1 MTEYVLTVAAL
12 IGIYIILATSY
23 DLVLGYT
30 GMLSIAHGAF
40 YGIGAYATALAL
52 LRWDI
57 SFLPALLFGCIFTLF
72 IAVLVGIPATR
83 LTGDYLVV
91 ASLGFAIIVH
101 ALMLNLT
108 DITRGSMGLPG
119 IPAPDLFGYSFKG
132 SWERTGVIYFIAIVC
147 CLFAWRLSYSPF
159 GRVLKSIRDDPLA
172 AAACGKNV
180 FAFKVTVFALSAG
193 LAGIAGGL
201 YATYVQFIDP
211 EAFVLQISFLIVMAS
226 ILGGRGTFW
235 GAVIGAIIIW
245 IIPESLRFL
254 DLAPA
259 VKGALNQVIYAVL
272 LIFILLFKPQGM
284 LGHLARP
291 AGKRGQLEAGAEG
304 INLKQKKPV

>member
-1 MTEYVLTVAAL
+1 
-12 IGIYIILATSY
+12 
-23 DLVLGYT
+23 
-30 GMLSIAHGAF
+30 MLSIAHAAF
-40 YGIGAYATALAL
+40 FGIGAYATALTL
-52 LRWDI
+52 LNWQF
-57 SFLPALLFGCIFTLF
+57 SFGPALLFGGVFTL
-72 IAVLVGIPATR
+72 IVATLVGIPATR

-101 ALMLNLT
+101 ALLLNLT

-119 IPAPDLFGYSFKG
+119 IPSPDLFGYSFKS
-132 SWERTGVIYFIAIVC
+132 SWERTGVIYAIVLIC
-147 CLFAWRLSYSPF
+147 GLITWRLSYSPF

-180 FAFKVTVFALSAG
+180 FAFKVTVFAVSAG

-211 EAFVLQISFLIVMAS
+211 ESFVLQASFIIVMAV

-235 GAVIGAIIIW
+235 GPLVGAAVIW

-254 DLAPA
+254 NIPPV

-272 LIFILLFKPQGM
+272 LILILLFRSRGI
-284 LGHLARP
+284 LGHLAYP
-291 AGKRGQLEAGAEG
+291 KRQPRQAEPLESASPSVP
-304 INLKQKKPV
+304 I